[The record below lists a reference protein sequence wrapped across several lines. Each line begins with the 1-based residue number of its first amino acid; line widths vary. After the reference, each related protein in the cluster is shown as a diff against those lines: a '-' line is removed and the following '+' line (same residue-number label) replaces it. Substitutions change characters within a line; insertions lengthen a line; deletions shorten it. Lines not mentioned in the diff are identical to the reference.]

1 MINFERLCEELRRLD
16 STKIV
21 TEEIHEYGGSHYDE
35 IIRTR
40 IVSKTTRPRIE
51 YLKESFQ
58 INFSEIDLDQF
69 KMLLELF
76 DDRDKHDVCDIC
88 SESIKQWIDNP
99 ENRIDLYQVREVLK
113 LINDSGKA
121 KEILSIWLKGDNAD
135 EIGSKSFE
143 EFFGDLIKYS
153 DLTPESRLVLY
164 VRDHAELN
172 QKYVARARGKINELY
187 EIISVSLGEDEIAD
201 FSKIIHP
208 QDDEKRKTLFLRMF
222 EKKITRGETENI
234 PKDQI
239 LKLLSFTDDYAKL
252 EVLLKSFE
260 LNEEEL
266 LRVQDRIT
274 HTRYFPLKDMLKQA
288 KLCDVLQENVSD
300 PLLANLSPE
309 MRQELSA
316 LCIFNRSFSRG
327 FPDFYKMSRLFKPEF
342 FQQVRSVYVENSV
355 NYGKSEEGNLQHLAT
370 LYQVRQITDC
380 LKKAVQKIG
389 SPPKHYRF
397 GNSLLLQ
404 NFYGSEEEISSIS
417 NDFIRLT
424 KSLASANQVVDIFS
438 RILCLD
444 EEGKRLLGKESSKLQ
459 DFFEG
464 NTREIVYFFAQDQAI
479 DNFSKAILGIGD
491 GCVSNIATQFRMCL
505 YEKLIENPVDRAL
518 YVFFREKIVPNA
530 VNDPKRGNDNLN
542 GDPRGIDAFE
552 SSVINRKLFAA
563 KALFHGLR
571 NQMDGENKVSDP
583 WRIIQSELGEEVF
596 EELMEVVQKNP
607 NLANAKAINSASAT
621 IGAYV
626 VILNRFPE
634 IAQDKDLDQV
644 RDEVLD
650 IIGAEAESLLEAPR
664 KIMPTPSRVEKV
676 VAENI
681 TSQDA
686 LNLEN
691 SPESN
696 IVIRESRSLISRI
709 YNSVTATLRSSSNPN
724 NRR

>member
-1 MINFERLCEELRRLD
+1 MINFERLCEELISLD
-16 STKIV
+16 SEKIV
-21 TEEIHEYGGSHYDE
+21 MEEIHEYGGYHYDE
-35 IIRTR
+35 IISTIR
-40 IVSKTTRPRIE
+40 VSKTTRPRIE
-51 YLKESFQ
+51 YLQQSFQ
-58 INFSEIDLDQF
+58 INFSEVDLDQF
-69 KMLLELF
+69 RRLLELF
-76 DDRDKHDVCDIC
+76 EERDKYYVCEIC
-88 SESIKQWIDNP
+88 FESIKQWLDNS
-99 ENRIDLYQVREVLK
+99 ENRIDRYQVREALK
-113 LINDSGKA
+113 LMNDSGKA

-135 EIGSKSFE
+135 EMGSKSFE

-172 QKYVARARGKINELY
+172 QKYVTSARGKINKLY
-187 EIISVSLGEDEIAD
+187 EIISAVIREDEIAD

-208 QDDEKRKTLFLRMF
+208 QDDEKRKMLFLRMF

-252 EVLLKSFE
+252 ERLLKSFE
-260 LNEEEL
+260 LNDEEL

-274 HTRYFPLKDMLKQA
+274 HTRYFALKDILEQA

-300 PLLANLSPE
+300 PSLANLSPE

-316 LCIFNRSFSRG
+316 LCIFNRSFSSG
-327 FPDFYKMSRLFKPEF
+327 FPDFYKMERLFKPEF
-342 FQQVRSVYVENSV
+342 FQQVRSGYVENSI
-355 NYGKSEEGNLQHLAT
+355 NYGKSEEQNLQYLAT

-380 LKKAVQKIG
+380 LKRAVQKIG
-389 SPPKHYRF
+389 SPPKDYQF
-397 GNSLLLQ
+397 GNSLLLE
-404 NFYGSEEEISSIS
+404 NFYGSEDEIKSIA
-417 NDFIRLT
+417 NDFISLT
-424 KSLASANQVVDIFS
+424 QSGASANQVVDIFS

-444 EEGKRLLGKESSKLQ
+444 EEGKKLLGKESSKLQ
-459 DFFEG
+459 AFFEG
-464 NTREIVYFFAQDQAI
+464 NTSEIVYFFAQDQAI

-505 YEKLIENPVDRAL
+505 YEKLIENPIDRAL

-563 KALFHGLR
+563 RALFHGLR
-571 NQMDGENKVSDP
+571 NQMDGKNKVSDP

-596 EELMEVVQKNP
+596 EELLEVVQKNP
-607 NLANAKAINSASAT
+607 KLANAKAINSASAT

-626 VILNRFPE
+626 VIFNRFPE
-634 IAQDKDLDQV
+634 IAQDQDLDQV
-644 RDEVLD
+644 RDEVSD

-664 KIMPTPSRVEKV
+664 KIMPTPSQVENL
-676 VAENI
+676 VAENL
-681 TSQDA
+681 TSQDTA
-686 LNLEN
+686 NLEH

-709 YNSVTATLRSSSNPN
+709 YNSVTATLRIASNTN